1 MKKIILA
8 SASPRRKELLEQIGL
23 EFEVD
28 PSNCEEEMLSD
39 MQPHELARS
48 LSLQKASQVAG
59 NHPNAIII
67 AADTFIVFGDKLMG
81 KAHTEAEAS
90 QMLTALNGNSHSV
103 ITGFTILDTA
113 KNNTVSSSV
122 ETKVHFRK
130 MAPEE
135 IESYITSGEPLGKAG
150 AYAIQGLG
158 SVIVKEIEGD
168 YSNVVGLPLTALAE
182 ALRQFGVNIL

>member
-8 SASPRRKELLEQIGL
+8 SASPRRKELLKQIGL

-39 MQPHELARS
+39 IQPHELARS

-130 MAPEE
+130 MSPGE
-135 IESYITSGEPLGKAG
+135 IESYVASGEPLGKAG

-182 ALRQFGVNIL
+182 ALREFGVNIL

>member
-23 EFEVD
+23 EFDID

-39 MQPHELARS
+39 IQPHELARS

-59 NHPNAIII
+59 SYSNAIII

-81 KAHTEAEAS
+81 KAHTEAEARE
-90 QMLTALNGNSHSV
+90 MLTALNGNPHSV
-103 ITGFTILDTA
+103 ITGFTILDTE
-113 KNNTVSSSV
+113 KNNTVSNSV

-130 MAPEE
+130 MTSGE
-135 IESYITSGEPLGKAG
+135 IESYVASGEPLGKAG

-182 ALRQFGVNIL
+182 ALREFGVNIL